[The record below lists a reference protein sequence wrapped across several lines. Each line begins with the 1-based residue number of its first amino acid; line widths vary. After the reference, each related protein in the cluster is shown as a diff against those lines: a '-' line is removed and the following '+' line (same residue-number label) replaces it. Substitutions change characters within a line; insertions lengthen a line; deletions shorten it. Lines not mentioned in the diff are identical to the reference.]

1 FEDPG
6 IAGGEIEHRPGLQ
19 AMLEF
24 CEQRFRL
31 GDPVEAVLVWNPDR
45 LSRADSISTSSVL
58 GRLRDAGV
66 NRFWTASDGWV
77 DLDDATHRVLYLLK
91 QDLARQGFCEG
102 LAHNVLRGMARKA
115 EAGAWLGGPVPYGY
129 RVRYKEGVLSKSGA
143 RVPDRLVPDP
153 VTGPVVTWIF
163 SSYASGAYSLRALAL
178 RLREDGV
185 APPARRKARSASTPP
200 GAWHINTLAGMLAN
214 EVYLGHTTWNLCH
227 RGHYARLRGGRAE
240 ADDTA
245 PPREQERSRKGC
257 KHRRTVP
264 NAPEDVLRS
273 PNTHE
278 PLTDPATFEA
288 VRRRLEANRGRKTPL
303 PNGGG
308 WLLSGLVRC
317 GACGG

>member
-91 QDLARQGFCEG
+91 QDLARQGFCEA
-102 LAHNVLRGMARKA
+102 LAHNVLRGMTRRA

-129 RVRYKEGVLSKSGA
+129 RVRYKEGVLSKGGA
-143 RVPDRLVPDP
+143 RVPDRLEPDP
-153 VTGPVVTWIF
+153 ATGPAAPWIF
-163 SSYASGAYSLRALAL
+163 SAYASGAYPLRALFVRQL
-178 RLREDGV
+178 EDGV
-185 APPARRKARSASTPP
+185 PPPRPRRRKKGGGSGR
-200 GAWHINTLAGMLAN
+200 GAWHISTLRAILLN
-214 EVYLGHTTWNLCH
+214 PVYLGHTTWNLRH
-227 RGHYARLRGGRAE
+227 RGRYARLHKGKVGR
-240 ADDTA
+240 DDTF
-245 PPREQERSRKGC
+245 RER
-257 KHRRTVP
+257 
-264 NAPEDVLRS
+264 
-273 PNTHE
+273 
-278 PLTDPATFEA
+278 
-288 VRRRLEANRGRKTPL
+288 
-303 PNGGG
+303 
-308 WLLSGLVRC
+308 
-317 GACGG
+317 